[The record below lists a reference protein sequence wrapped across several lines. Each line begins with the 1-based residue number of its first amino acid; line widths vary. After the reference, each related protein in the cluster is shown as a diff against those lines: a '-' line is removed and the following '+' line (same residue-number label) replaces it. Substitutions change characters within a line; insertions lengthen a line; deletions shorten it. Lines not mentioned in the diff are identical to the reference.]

1 MTHQLDT
8 AKVKLVTIIA
18 PFELSERIAKD
29 VRELGASGYTIARVN
44 GWGKA
49 GPRRYGIVDG
59 ANVCFEVIAN
69 AELAHKVL
77 EYVIAKLSDDA
88 VVAFVRD
95 VEAVPSKH
103 FLGA

>member
-1 MTHQLDT
+1 MTHKLET

-18 PFELSERIAKD
+18 PYELGDRIAKD
-29 VRELGASGYTIARVN
+29 VRDLGASGYTIARVN

-49 GPRRYGIVDG
+49 GPRQYGIVDG

-69 AELAHKVL
+69 AELAHTVL
-77 EYVIAKLSDDA
+77 EYVVMNLSDDA

-103 FLGA
+103 FTK